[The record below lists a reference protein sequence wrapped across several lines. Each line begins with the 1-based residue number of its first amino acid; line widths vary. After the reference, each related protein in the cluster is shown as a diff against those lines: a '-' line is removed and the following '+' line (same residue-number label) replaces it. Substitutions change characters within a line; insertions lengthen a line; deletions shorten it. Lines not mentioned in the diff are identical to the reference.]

1 MAARGRLIV
10 FEGVEGVGKTTQ
22 VRLLGEWLAERGI
35 PSFTI
40 REPGGTPLGDE
51 IRRLLLDSRA
61 PVSDRAEALLFMA
74 SRAQVTADEIVPRLD
89 RGEVVLADRF
99 FLSTYAY
106 QCGGRG
112 LPDAVV
118 REANRLATGDLV
130 PDLTLLL
137 DLAVRDG
144 LARVEQRGARD
155 RIERSGDGFHE
166 RVAAAFLR
174 FREPQ
179 WQAAHRECGP
189 VVIISATGDPS
200 AVHGR
205 ILDVLAERLPET
217 FSSAAGS
224 HRKAPVLPRKS

>member
-1 MAARGRLIV
+1 MARRGQLIV
-10 FEGVEGVGKTTQ
+10 LEGVEGVGKTTQ
-22 VRLLGEWLAERGI
+22 IRLLGEWLAEQGI

-51 IRRLLLDSRA
+51 IRRLLLDSHLS
-61 PVSDRAEALLFMA
+61 VSDRAEALLFMA

-89 RGEVVLADRF
+89 RGEIVLADRF

-130 PDLTLLL
+130 PDLTVLL
-137 DLAVRDG
+137 DLPVRDG

-166 RVAAAFLR
+166 RVGAAFLR

-179 WQAAHRECGP
+179 WLAAHREVGP
-189 VVIISATGDPS
+189 VVIVAAGGDPE
-200 AVHGR
+200 AVHAR
-205 ILDVLAERLPET
+205 ILEVLAERLPET

-224 HRKAPVLPRKS
+224 HREAPALPRKS